1 LKNYKNFIFIQIHS
15 RISLNMKP
23 IPNLDSGK
31 FKKFIDNYQKKD
43 AMNNEVDAVLKNN
56 RADQKKPIKNNE
68 DMKL

>member
-1 LKNYKNFIFIQIHS
+1 
-15 RISLNMKP
+15 MKP